1 MEEAKGVVMHVV
13 LAKFKDGIAENK
25 IEEIIKDFANLVN
38 IIEPMKSFNW
48 GKDVSSENLNQGFTH
63 IFESTFES
71 TEGVAEYV
79 AHPAHVDF
87 ANLFLSHVE
96 KVIVIDYKPTA
107 LNPTNNVFNLF
118 YADSLRSSML
128 EHQRRDGE
136 REICNA
142 FGASDSL
149 ALDWTTHCTSGM

>member
-1 MEEAKGVVMHVV
+1 M
-13 LAKFKDGIAENK
+13 IR
-25 IEEIIKDFANLVN
+25 
-38 IIEPMKSFNW
+38 

-107 LNPTNNVFNLF
+107 V
-118 YADSLRSSML
+118 SV
-128 EHQRRDGE
+128 
-136 REICNA
+136 
-142 FGASDSL
+142 
-149 ALDWTTHCTSGM
+149 